1 MTTTDAPVNAS
12 GGGVV
17 DSEGRAVFG
26 LDAEVALKRQ
36 ASFDP
41 RREFQV
47 RAWLEAQLG
56 ERLNGATLYDALA
69 DGRHLCRLVELM
81 NIDIDRA
88 QVSARN
94 TALHNVANLQL
105 FLAKLQSAGVL
116 KSLDLFNPHRRD
128 SLALVS
134 TLEAVARVVAVD
146 PRFAHLRE
154 SLPPVALQT
163 AASRR
168 SSTTTGAATLTASTS
183 VRKWA
188 PVQTSSSLRAVTPP
202 LDAASDVATLRAELV
217 RLQHELSYQ
226 SARSEYLEAQ
236 LNSDGFAIFCL
247 RVRCCPTWSRTKRRV
262 VFFGVLLT
270 GVVGATLYY
279 FNANPAAARNVAPM
293 LGNVGASVS
302 TMLKEMMTATSKMIE
317 SIAQR

>member
-1 MTTTDAPVNAS
+1 MSAELPVNAS

-17 DSEGRAVFG
+17 DGEGRAVFG

-81 NIDIDRA
+81 HIDIDRA

-116 KSLDLFNPHRRD
+116 KSADLFNPHRRD
-128 SLALVS
+128 SVALVS
-134 TLEAVARVVAVD
+134 TLEAVARAVAVD

-163 AASRR
+163 AGSRR
-168 SSTTTGAATLTASTS
+168 SSTATGTLSASTS

-188 PVQTSSSLRAVTPP
+188 PVQTSSSFRAVTPP

-236 LNSDGFAIFCL
+236 LNSDGLAIFCL

-293 LGNVGASVS
+293 LGNVGASIS
-302 TMLKEMMTATSKMIE
+302 TLFKDMMTATNNMIE
-317 SIAQR
+317 SIAQQ